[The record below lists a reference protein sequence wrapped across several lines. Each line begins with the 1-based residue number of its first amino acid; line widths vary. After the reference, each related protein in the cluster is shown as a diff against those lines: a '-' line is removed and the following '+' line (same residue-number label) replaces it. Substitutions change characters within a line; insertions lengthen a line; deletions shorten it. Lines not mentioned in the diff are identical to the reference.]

1 MKCRYILLTTT
12 GGEACRYGIA
22 AVVEEDGVTVIL
34 ESCIDLS
41 PSQDEVERMV
51 ALCNA
56 LDLALDH
63 FWDVVEDFVVIH

>member
-34 ESCIDLS
+34 ESCVDLS
-41 PSQDEVERMV
+41 PSREEVDRV
-51 ALCNA
+51 VGLCNA
-56 LDLALDH
+56 LDLEIDH
-63 FWDVVEDFVVIH
+63 FLDVVEDFVVIH